1 MAQPIVLA
9 METVVVLKE
18 LRRVT
23 EVLVVDMVTISNRT
37 AANASMLRQNHTLPA
52 SLDPEAHRA

>member
-1 MAQPIVLA
+1 MVLA
-9 METVVVLKE
+9 METVVVVKE

-37 AANASMLRQNHTLPA
+37 AASASMLRQNHTLPA